1 MKAAV
6 QALIGLGIAALLLYW
21 VFRDRDPRVVR
32 SAVAQASWGGL
43 ALGAALNFGHNHARV
58 LRWRALLAPV
68 RADIPY
74 RPMFAAVVLGYL
86 VTWLVP
92 GRLGE
97 LVRAGL
103 LTAREGIPLGP
114 SLGSVVADR
123 FLDGIAIVVL
133 FLAGSLTATFAAGS
147 EALAAQ
153 IRTTAVILAVVM
165 TAGLVGLVVAAAN
178 AVRLDPWLARAW
190 APVRWMGRAALSL
203 ARGAEAL
210 RTPRLWLPILG
221 LSLVAWLTIALGT
234 WIGIRSAGVSIGFS
248 ATLVLLPLLAIGV
261 AIPTP
266 AGAGGYHAAMQ
277 LGLTQLFGIDG
288 NLAAGAGLLVHL
300 AVMVPVLLVGPAIL
314 YTEKLSLADLVRTA
328 RQIQGLGAAEAR

>member
-21 VFRDRDPRVVR
+21 VFRDKDPQVLR
-32 SAVAQASWGGL
+32 AALAQASWAGL
-43 ALGAALNFGHNHARV
+43 TFAAALNFAHNHARV
-58 LRWRALLAPV
+58 LRWRALLTPV
-68 RADIPY
+68 RADVPY
-74 RPMFAAVVLGYL
+74 RPLFTAVVLGYL
-86 VTWLVP
+86 TTWLVP

-97 LVRAGL
+97 LVRAAL
-103 LTAREGIPLGP
+103 LSAREGIPLGP

-133 FLAGSLTATFAAGS
+133 FLAGSLTATFAAGAG
-147 EALAAQ
+147 ALAAQ
-153 IRTTAVILAVVM
+153 IRATAMVLALVM
-165 TAGLVGLVVAAAN
+165 TVGLVVLVALAAYASR
-178 AVRLDPWLARAW
+178 VDPWLARAW
-190 APVRWMGRAALSL
+190 APFRWIGRAALGL

-210 RTPRLWLPILG
+210 RAPRLWLPILG
-221 LSLVAWLTIALGT
+221 LSLAAWLTIALGT

-277 LGLTQLFGIDG
+277 LGLTGLFGVDG
-288 NLAAGAGLLVHL
+288 NLAAGAGLLMHL
-300 AVMVPVLLVGPAIL
+300 AVMVPVLLVGPAVL
-314 YTEKLSLADLVRTA
+314 YMEKLSLGDLVRTA
-328 RQIQGLGAAEAR
+328 RQIQGLGAAGAR

>member
-21 VFRDRDPRVVR
+21 VFRDKDPRVLKT
-32 SAVAQASWGGL
+32 AVAQASWMGL
-43 ALGAALNFGHNHARV
+43 ALAAVLNFSHNHARV
-58 LRWRALLAPV
+58 LRWRALLSPV
-68 RADIPY
+68 RPDVPY

-86 VTWLVP
+86 TTWLVP

-97 LVRAGL
+97 LVRAGI
-103 LTAREGIPLGP
+103 LTAKGDVPLGP
-114 SLGSVVADR
+114 SMGSVVADR

-133 FLAGSLTATFAAGS
+133 FLAGSLTATFASGS
-147 EALAAQ
+147 AALAAQ
-153 IRTTAVILAVVM
+153 IRTTAVILAMVM
-165 TAGLVGLVVAAAN
+165 VAGLVVLATLAAHAARVDTWLVGS
-178 AVRLDPWLARAW
+178 W
-190 APVRWMGRAALSL
+190 APVRWTARAAIGL

-221 LSLVAWLTIALGT
+221 LSLAAWLTIALGT
-234 WIGIRSAGVSIGFS
+234 WIGIRSSGVSIGFS

-277 LGLTQLFGIDG
+277 LGLTQLFGVDG
-288 NLAAGAGLLVHL
+288 NLAAGAGLLMHL
-300 AVMVPVLLVGPAIL
+300 AVMLPVLLIGPAVL
-314 YTEKLSLADLVRTA
+314 YAEQLSFADLVRTA
-328 RQIQGLGAAEAR
+328 RQIQSLGAAGVR